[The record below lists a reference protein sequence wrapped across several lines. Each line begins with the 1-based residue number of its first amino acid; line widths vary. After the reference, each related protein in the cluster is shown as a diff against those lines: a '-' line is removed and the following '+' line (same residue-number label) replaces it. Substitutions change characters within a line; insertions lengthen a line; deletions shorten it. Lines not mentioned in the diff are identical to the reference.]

1 MGNGQRQLKHRHLR
15 QITGVEDHQIG
26 CGPGPV
32 PHQIE
37 HPAVVLC
44 LSTGTT
50 HHQRLTHKAPGRRT
64 PGVGLPGIQIKF
76 LDGLQRIVAPLPLRH
91 RHPGEAGAEALT
103 LGVDHGEL
111 TGALADPLG
120 LHRFPT
126 EIEAATVQ
134 DPLRHRVEI
143 HLSEILIRSDGR
155 EIVVDDALHHNVIA
169 ILKGI
174 EVMEDETVGSFEDAG
189 LLTSEA
195 AGIAGN
201 QPETPLAAGL
211 RCQALGRTL
220 FAGHKR
226 QGIEGDGV
234 LEEHRPVGGDGEIV
248 KEGEAGEAVGTVV
261 QQGARLRAIGGELHQ
276 TDGAAGPGLDPEGD
290 HAGPSVVAGVEAGV
304 STEGLALFQHTI
316 EA

>member
-1 MGNGQRQLKHRHLR
+1 MGNGQRQLQHRHLR
-15 QITGVEDHQIG
+15 QIRADHQVG

-32 PHQIE
+32 PHQVQ
-37 HPAVVLC
+37 HPAVVL
-44 LSTGTT
+44 GRT

-103 LGVDHGEL
+103 LGIDHGEL

-189 LLTSEA
+189 LLTGEA

-226 QGIEGDGV
+226 QGD
-234 LEEHRPVGGDGEIV
+234 
-248 KEGEAGEAVGTVV
+248 
-261 QQGARLRAIGGELHQ
+261 
-276 TDGAAGPGLDPEGD
+276 
-290 HAGPSVVAGVEAGV
+290 
-304 STEGLALFQHTI
+304 
-316 EA
+316 